1 MWGICEYKIK
11 QDSKIFETVNI
22 GAKIPNFLRLRNRS
36 KEEKFLP
43 RSSEEKTKQ
52 KLEGVKGGKKR
63 NGMKIVA
70 VPILK
75 TGAAFFFGLSNFLCH
90 RRLISMQSVFRYV
103 C

>member
-52 KLEGVKGGKKR
+52 KLEGVKGGKKKEW
-63 NGMKIVA
+63 NENCSCSDSENWGGI
-70 VPILK
+70 
-75 TGAAFFFGLSNFLCH
+75 FL
-90 RRLISMQSVFRYV
+90 RIK
-103 C
+103 